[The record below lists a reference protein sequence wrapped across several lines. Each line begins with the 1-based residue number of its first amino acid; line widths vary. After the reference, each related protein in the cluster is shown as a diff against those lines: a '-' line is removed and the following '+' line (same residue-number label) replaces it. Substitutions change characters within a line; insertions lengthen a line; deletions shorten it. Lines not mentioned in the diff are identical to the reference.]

1 VSHDRVI
8 ARCRVNGRGVG
19 EILRAAGALQG
30 GN

>member
-1 VSHDRVI
+1 VSYDRVI

-19 EILRAAGALQG
+19 EILRTAGAPEG